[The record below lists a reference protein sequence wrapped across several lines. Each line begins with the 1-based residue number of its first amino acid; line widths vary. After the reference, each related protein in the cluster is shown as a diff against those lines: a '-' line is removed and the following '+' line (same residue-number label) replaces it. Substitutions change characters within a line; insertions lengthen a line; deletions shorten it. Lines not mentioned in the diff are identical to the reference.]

1 MLGIVITTIT
11 FLIAMILT
19 RFSIA
24 SEEVNS
30 NWEAQRCRPDV
41 MLMAGMYGKDAAENI
56 NFCLKSTFDGH
67 SMEMS
72 NPFYSI
78 MGIFTQVLS
87 TMISSINSVK
97 VIFATIIGSTYT
109 IFNEFSSRIKTLLYT
124 IQNTAIRMKFMM
136 GRVFAAINAIL
147 YMGIAVMRAGM
158 NFERTDLWN
167 TIRGFTCF
175 DPDTEIAVSVNG
187 SVINKKISDVVIGD
201 TLAGAASNKVTAT
214 FRFIGD
220 GQDMFMLPGNILVS
234 GPHRLLHKGQ
244 WIHASC
250 HPEAVPHGKWRGGKD
265 IPLICLNTTDHVIR
279 IGDYSFTD
287 YDETIKGNTDAM
299 EAAMLMI
306 NGKAV
311 KETGEIL
318 RACHAKTPIKLK
330 DGLSPA
336 DHIILGTETSH
347 GTVNCV
353 AKVLVDKVCMYRGD
367 IFTPATALWSEGYG
381 KYMRAH
387 ELVTPM
393 KLRTPQIFYSFM
405 ISPSAVLETGR
416 DTIFRDYL
424 EVHDSQIESSYA
436 KALDNSEQRLE

>member
-1 MLGIVITTIT
+1 
-11 FLIAMILT
+11 MILT

-24 SEEVNS
+24 SEEVNA

-41 MLMAGMYGKDAAENI
+41 MLMAGVYGKDVAENI
-56 NFCLKSTFDGH
+56 NFCLKSTFDTH

-78 MGIFTQVLS
+78 MGVFTQVLS

-97 VIFATIIGSTYT
+97 VIFATIVGSTFT

-175 DPDTEIAVSVNG
+175 DPDTEIAIIENG
-187 SVINKKISDVVIGD
+187 SVIHKKISEVVIGD
-201 TLAGAASNKVTAT
+201 TLADATPSNKVTGT
-214 FRFIGD
+214 FRFVGD

-234 GPHRLLHKGQ
+234 GPHRLLHNGQ

-250 HPEAVPHGKWRGGKD
+250 HPEAIPRGKWRGGKST
-265 IPLICLNTTDHVIR
+265 PLICLNTTDHIIR
-279 IGDYSFTD
+279 IGTYSFTD
-287 YDETIKGNTDAM
+287 YDETIEGNMDAM
-299 EAAMLMI
+299 ETAILML

-311 KETGEIL
+311 KQPREIS
-318 RACHAKTPIKLK
+318 RACHEKTLIKLK
-330 DGLSPA
+330 DGLTPA
-336 DHIILGTETSH
+336 EHITLGTETSH

-353 AKVLVDKVCMYRGD
+353 AKVLVDKACLYKGD
-367 IFTPATALWSEGYG
+367 IFTPATAVWSEEHG
-381 KYMRAH
+381 KYMRVH

-393 KLRTPQIFYSFM
+393 KLQTPQIFYSFM
-405 ISPSAVLETGR
+405 ISPSAVIETGR
-416 DTIFRDYL
+416 GIIFRDYL

>member
-1 MLGIVITTIT
+1 
-11 FLIAMILT
+11 MILT

-24 SEEVNS
+24 SEEVNA

-41 MLMAGMYGKDAAENI
+41 MLMAGMYGKDVAENI
-56 NFCLKSTFDGH
+56 NFCLKSTFDTH

-78 MGIFTQVLS
+78 MGVFTQVLS

-97 VIFATIIGSTYT
+97 VIFATIIGSTFT

-175 DPDTEIAVSVNG
+175 DPDTEIAIIENG
-187 SVINKKISDVVIGD
+187 SVIHKKISEVVIGD
-201 TLAGAASNKVTAT
+201 TLADATASNKVTGT
-214 FRFIGD
+214 FRFVGD

-234 GPHRLLHKGQ
+234 GPHRLLHNGQ

-250 HPEAVPHGKWRGGKD
+250 HPEAIPRGKWRGGKST
-265 IPLICLNTTDHVIR
+265 PLICLNTTEHVIR
-279 IGDYSFTD
+279 IGTYSFTD
-287 YDETIKGNTDAM
+287 YDETIEGNMDAM
-299 EAAMLMI
+299 ETAILML

-311 KETGEIL
+311 KQTREIS
-318 RACHAKTPIKLK
+318 RACNAKTQIKLK
-330 DGLSPA
+330 DGLTPA
-336 DHIILGTETSH
+336 EHITLGTETSH

-353 AKVLVDKVCMYRGD
+353 AKVLVDKVCLYKGD
-367 IFTPATALWSEGYG
+367 IFTPATAVWSEEHG
-381 KYMRAH
+381 KYMRVH

-393 KLRTPQIFYSFM
+393 KLQTPHIFYSFM
-405 ISPSAVLETGR
+405 ISPSAVIETGR
-416 DTIFRDYL
+416 GIIFRDYL